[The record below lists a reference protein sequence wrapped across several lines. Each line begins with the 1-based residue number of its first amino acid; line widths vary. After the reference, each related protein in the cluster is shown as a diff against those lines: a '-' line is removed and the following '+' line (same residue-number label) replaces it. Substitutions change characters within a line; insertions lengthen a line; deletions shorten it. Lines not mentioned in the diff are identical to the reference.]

1 MPFLQEVISVTLT
14 LPFLIF
20 TLTDCPLI
28 FTVREW
34 GSAIDVIT
42 QNALV
47 LKGSKYFQFTENY
60 MIGIFS
66 ILDTLMNLEPSIF
79 SIKA

>member
-1 MPFLQEVISVTLT
+1 MPSFQEIISVTLT

-28 FTVREW
+28 FTVCEW
-34 GSAIDVIT
+34 GSGIDAIT

-47 LKGSKYFQFTENY
+47 LKGSKYFQFMENY
-60 MIGIFS
+60 MIGIVS
-66 ILDTLMNLEPSIF
+66 MLDTLMNLEPSIF